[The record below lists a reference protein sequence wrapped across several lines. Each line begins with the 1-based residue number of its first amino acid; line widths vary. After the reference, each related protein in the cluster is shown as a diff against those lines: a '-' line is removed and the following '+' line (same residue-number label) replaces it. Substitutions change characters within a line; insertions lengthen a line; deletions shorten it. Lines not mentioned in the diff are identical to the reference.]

1 MSSLHGVRSA
11 MVGGGGGGG
20 RDIRDG
26 AVFEDIAGIYLTHPL
41 PKTVSARPYIC
52 SPLSEETLGA

>member
-11 MVGGGGGGG
+11 MVGGCVGGGGGGGG

-41 PKTVSARPYIC
+41 PKVF
-52 SPLSEETLGA
+52 L